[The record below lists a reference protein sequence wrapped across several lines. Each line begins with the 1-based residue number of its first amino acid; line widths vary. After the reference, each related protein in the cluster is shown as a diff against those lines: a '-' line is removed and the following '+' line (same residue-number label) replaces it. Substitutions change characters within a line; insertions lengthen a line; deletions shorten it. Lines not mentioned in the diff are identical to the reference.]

1 MADHKTTQASTVKP
15 RGQQDSHAGAQGAQ
29 QAALAA
35 PDLPY
40 QPVDPRA
47 YRPGIALIG
56 CGGITT
62 HHLTA
67 YRAAGYNV
75 VALCDVDLAR
85 AVARRDAFYPAAE
98 VTTDHAAVLRR
109 GDVEV
114 VDIATHPAERV
125 PLIEAALLARK
136 HVLSQKPFV
145 LDLDIG
151 ARLCDLAARQGVQL
165 AVNQNGRWAPHVAY
179 LRLAVAAGLLGELT
193 SADLSVHWDHSWVV
207 GTPFDAIDDL
217 VLYDFAI
224 HWFDMLTCYFG
235 AQAPHRVFAATG
247 RTLSQRPRPPMLAH
261 VLVDYPAAQA
271 TLSFNAVTAV
281 GHHDRTVLVGTQA
294 TALSSGPGLQEQTVQ
309 LYTPQG
315 VATPELAGQW
325 FPDGFHGAMAELLCA
340 IEDGRTPYHHAAD
353 NLRSLALAFAAIGSA
368 HDGQPKRPGDV
379 RRLPGLA
386 S

>member
-1 MADHKTTQASTVKP
+1 MADNETTDKSAVKP
-15 RGQQDSHAGAQGAQ
+15 RGQQDSYAGAQGAQ
-29 QAALAA
+29 QVLLAA
-35 PDLPY
+35 PELPY

-56 CGGITT
+56 CGGITA
-62 HHLTA
+62 HHLAA

-85 AVARRDAFYPAAE
+85 AVERRDAFYPAAE
-98 VTTDHAAVLRR
+98 VTTDHTAVLRR

-145 LDLDIG
+145 LDLDTG

-193 SADLSVHWDHSWVV
+193 SVDLSVHWDHSWVV
-207 GTPFDAIDDL
+207 GTPFDAIGDL

-235 AQAPHRVFAATG
+235 AQAPQRVFAATR

-261 VLVDYPAAQA
+261 VLVDYPAA
-271 TLSFNAVTAV
+271 
-281 GHHDRTVLVGTQA
+281 
-294 TALSSGPGLQEQTVQ
+294 
-309 LYTPQG
+309 
-315 VATPELAGQW
+315 
-325 FPDGFHGAMAELLCA
+325 
-340 IEDGRTPYHHAAD
+340 
-353 NLRSLALAFAAIGSA
+353 
-368 HDGQPKRPGDV
+368 
-379 RRLPGLA
+379 
-386 S
+386 